1 MANNNPR
8 IVRRG
13 EGDLNLVYR
22 PLRFSE
28 LYGPTRKAAVQFYN
42 WLVNYDRTLTKHSF
56 LISGESGA
64 GKTTLALII
73 SLALNCEDPQPNPR
87 TGDEVE
93 PCLECNSCKR
103 ILRGAMNQSDDSPV
117 KFYNSPSIDK
127 DRIRW
132 IVENEIKGPKPVY
145 GARVVVTVFDEAHGL
160 TWDQRQPL
168 LITLEDLPKYS
179 YVFFLTSRPEKFRQ
193 LKDGEDNALYS
204 RIGIVDLVPWTE
216 QHIYELLR
224 DIGIV
229 EHSLKRAPLIDEKA
243 LRYLAQLGNGNPRT
257 SISALD
263 VILNGVGN
271 SVEMITLA
279 KVKEFYPGIVDLEAN
294 DTSEEMQD
302 VFRAFY
308 NNDLKLALQRLEE
321 MEKKR
326 FRADN
331 IKYSLN
337 KFLRNRVYQYAR
349 QGNQLKLQEFSQ
361 KLKAFSVTAFAR
373 DGEDF
378 SNLVAGVI
386 NALTLPN

>member
-1 MANNNPR
+1 MSRDKPR

-13 EGDLNLVYR
+13 EGDLNVVYR
-22 PLRFSE
+22 PLRFAE

-42 WLVNYDRTLTKHSF
+42 WLRQFDRTLTKHSF

-93 PCLECNSCKR
+93 PCLKCGSCQR
-103 ILRGAMNQSDDSPV
+103 ILRGAMNASDDSPV

-132 IVENEIKGPKPVY
+132 IVDNEIKGPRPIF
-145 GARVVVTVFDEAHGL
+145 GARAVVTVFDEAHGL
-160 TWDQRQPL
+160 TWEQRQPL
-168 LITLEDLPKYS
+168 LTTLEMLPSYS
-179 YVFFLTSRPEKFRQ
+179 YVFFLTSRPEKFRK
-193 LKDGEDNALYS
+193 LKDGEDNSLYS
-204 RIGIVDLVPWTE
+204 RIGVVDLVPWSDK
-216 QHIYELLR
+216 QIFELLK
-224 DIGIV
+224 DVAIT
-229 EHSLKRAPLIDEKA
+229 EHSLERCPEIEDSA
-243 LRYLAQLGNGNPRT
+243 LRYLAHIGTGNPRT

-263 VILNGVGN
+263 VVINGVDRD
-271 SVEMITLA
+271 VPMITL
-279 KVKEFYPGIVDLEAN
+279 KDVKQFYPGASDPDIESTA
-294 DTSEEMQD
+294 EEMRD

-308 NNDLKLALQRLEE
+308 NNNLEVALKRLEE

-326 FRADN
+326 FKPDD

-349 QGNQLKLQEFSQ
+349 EGNHSRLEEFSRKLQ
-361 KLKAFSVTAFAR
+361 AFSSAAFAR
-373 DGEDF
+373 DGEEF
-378 SNLVAGVI
+378 SNLVTGVI
-386 NALTLPN
+386 QALTIRS